1 MALRLIIC
9 VISCGNLRH
18 FMRQFVSN
26 HRSFCRILQDET
38 PQTILRLNINTIA
51 TPN

>member
-1 MALRLIIC
+1 MALRLIVC
-9 VISCGNLRH
+9 VILCDNLRQI
-18 FMRQFVSN
+18 MRQFASN